1 MVFVLY
7 LTQFTIE
14 ASRIFLICYRTK
26 TCAEETPQQSKLIKT
41 VINLVRWKFLK
52 KKAFG
57 LQITQTLYKQSDD
70 IMYCLLLSRAILVQ
84 VSTYYHI
91 WEFEFRGESIY
102 TIYLGAMYV
111 KRAPVVKH
119 QYYHSFYHN
128 LFSLYVYHFY
138 HY

>member
-14 ASRIFLICYRTK
+14 ASRIFLICYHTK
-26 TCAEETPQQSKLIKT
+26 TCAEETPQQLKLIKT

-52 KKAFG
+52 KAFG
-57 LQITQTLYKQSDD
+57 LKITQTLYKQSDD

-102 TIYLGAMYV
+102 TIYLGAIYV
-111 KRAPVVKH
+111 KRALAVKN

>member
-14 ASRIFLICYRTK
+14 ASRIFLTCYRTK

>member
-26 TCAEETPQQSKLIKT
+26 ACAEETPQQLKLIKT

-119 QYYHSFYHN
+119 QYYHSFYYN

>member
-1 MVFVLY
+1 M
-7 LTQFTIE
+7 
-14 ASRIFLICYRTK
+14 
-26 TCAEETPQQSKLIKT
+26 
-41 VINLVRWKFLK
+41 
-52 KKAFG
+52 
-57 LQITQTLYKQSDD
+57 QITQTLYKQSDD